1 LGKILDLLFLLV
13 SHTIIIFI
21 KFLRFRETKPTK
33 EVAAFPYYANGWP
46 GGYERI
52 GNWKPY
58 FESEGNTFDIYWCS
72 TKKEFEDF
80 LRTKSI
86 IRKYR
91 FHFKV
96 LFRRIKTLKKL
107 SQYST
112 IWIQRS
118 FIPYFPYKDSL
129 FEKKL
134 NKLNKNIIIDFYDA
148 DYTSNYN
155 LIINAAK
162 SANKVSVATPF
173 LKEFF
178 ERVNPNTFHLRMT
191 IDQIKYIE
199 KKHINNSED
208 KIIIGWMGNPGNA
221 LNLKKLETVLQKIET
236 NYNDIEFHFLCSDL
250 PMLNIKNLKSFSWDQ
265 KNFDYYEWISK
276 IDIGISPYFGDSDRL
291 KAKPAMKTLEFMASN
306 IAVVSSI
313 WGSFDKMKDKQDILI
328 ADSDQD
334 WYDYLSK
341 LILEKDFRIKI
352 AKNGN
357 KKGKKFHSY
366 EKQFPQLK
374 KIFEL

>member
-1 LGKILDLLFLLV
+1 MGKILDLLFLLV
-13 SHTIIIFI
+13 SHTATIYI
-21 KFLRFRETKPTK
+21 KLLSFRKTKPTK
-33 EVAAFPYYANGWP
+33 EVAAFPYYAMGWP

-72 TKKEFEDF
+72 TKKEFEEF

-86 IRKYR
+86 IHKYR

-134 NKLNKNIIIDFYDA
+134 NELNKNIIIDFYDA
-148 DYTSNYN
+148 DYTNNYN
-155 LIINAAK
+155 LITTAAK
-162 SANKVSVATPF
+162 SAKKVSVATPF
-173 LKEFF
+173 LKDYFV
-178 ERVNPNTFHLRMT
+178 RLNANTHHLRMT
-191 IDQIKYIE
+191 INHSIYIE
-199 KKHINNSED
+199 KKNSLKYENQI
-208 KIIIGWMGNPGNA
+208 KIGWMGNPGNA
-221 LNLKKLETVLQKIET
+221 LNLKKLEKVFLKVES
-236 NYNDIEFHFLCSDL
+236 NFKNVSFHFLCAKL
-250 PMLNIKNLKSFSWDQ
+250 PTLKINNLTTYSWEDKQ
-265 KNFDYYEWISK
+265 FDYYDWISK

-306 IAVVSSI
+306 IPVVSSV
-313 WGSFDKMKDKQDILI
+313 WGSFDQMVNNQDILI
-328 ADSDQD
+328 AQSDQD
-334 WYDYLSK
+334 WYNSLSK
-341 LILEKDFRIKI
+341 LLLDKDFRIKI
-352 AKNGN
+352 ANNGN
-357 KKGKKFHSY
+357 KKMKQFHSY
-366 EKQFPQLK
+366 KKQFQELK

>member
-1 LGKILDLLFLLV
+1 L
-13 SHTIIIFI
+13 
-21 KFLRFRETKPTK
+21 
-33 EVAAFPYYANGWP
+33 A

-58 FESEGNTFDIYWCS
+58 FESQGNTFDIYWCS

-80 LRTKSI
+80 LITKSI
-86 IRKYR
+86 IHKYR

-134 NKLNKNIIIDFYDA
+134 YKLDKNIIIDFYDP
-148 DYTSNYN
+148 DHTNNYN
-155 LIINAAK
+155 LIKTAAK
-162 SANKVSVATPF
+162 SANKVRVATPF
-173 LKEFF
+173 LKDYFTIL
-178 ERVNPNTFHLRMT
+178 NANIHQIRMT
-191 IDQIKYIE
+191 IDYTKHKE
-199 KKHINNSED
+199 KKHIDSLDN

-221 LNLKKLETVLQKIET
+221 LNLKKLEKVFQKIET
-236 NYNDIEFHFLCSDL
+236 NFNNIEFHFLCSDL
-250 PMLNIKNLKSFSWDQ
+250 PMLNIKKLKPFSWDQ
-265 KNFDYYEWISK
+265 KNFDYYNWIAN
-276 IDIGISPYFGDSDRL
+276 IDIGISPYFGDSERL

-306 IAVVSSI
+306 IPVVSSI
-313 WGSFDKMKDKQDILI
+313 WGSFDKMKDQQDILI
-328 ADSDQD
+328 TESEQD
-334 WYDYLSK
+334 WYDSLSK
-341 LILEKDFRIKI
+341 LILDKDFRIKI

-357 KKGKKFHSY
+357 KKMKKFHSY
-366 EKQFPQLK
+366 EKQFLELK

>member
-1 LGKILDLLFLLV
+1 MGKILDLLFLLF
-13 SHTIIIFI
+13 SHTSTLYL
-21 KFLRFRETKPTK
+21 KLLSFRKTKVK
-33 EVAAFPYYANGWP
+33 KDIAVFPYYANGWP

-58 FESEGNTFDIYWCS
+58 FESEGKIFDIYWCS

-86 IRKYR
+86 IHKYR

-162 SANKVSVATPF
+162 SAKKVSIATPF
-173 LKEFF
+173 LKDYFTGL
-178 ERVNPNTFHLRMT
+178 NANTHHLRMT
-191 IDQIKYIE
+191 IDYTKYIE
-199 KKHINNSED
+199 KKHIDSSDN

-221 LNLKKLETVLQKIET
+221 LNLKKLEKVFQKIET
-236 NYNDIEFHFLCSDL
+236 NYNNTEFHFLCSDL

-265 KNFDYYEWISK
+265 KNFDYYNWIAN

-341 LILEKDFRIKI
+341 LILDKDFRIKI

-357 KKGKKFHSY
+357 KKMKKFHSY
-366 EKQFPQLK
+366 EKQFTQLK

>member
-1 LGKILDLLFLLV
+1 MGKILDLLFLLV
-13 SHTIIIFI
+13 SHTTTIYI
-21 KFLRFRETKPTK
+21 KLLCLRENKLTKDI
-33 EVAAFPYYANGWP
+33 AAFPYYAKGWP

-58 FESEGNTFDIYWCS
+58 FESEGQTFDIHWCS

-80 LRTKSI
+80 LRSKSI
-86 IRKYR
+86 IRKYS

-129 FEKKL
+129 FEKKI
-134 NKLNKNIIIDFYDA
+134 KALNKNIIIDFYDA
-148 DYTSNYN
+148 DYTNNYN

-162 SANKVSVATPF
+162 SANKVTVATPF
-173 LKEFF
+173 LKDYFTIL
-178 ERVNPNTFHLRMT
+178 NANTHHLRMT
-191 IDQIKYIE
+191 IDYTKYIE
-199 KKHINNSED
+199 KIYIDSSDN

-221 LNLKKLETVLQKIET
+221 LNLKKLEKVFQKIET
-236 NYNDIEFHFLCSDL
+236 NFNNIEFHFLCSYL
-250 PMLNIKNLKSFSWDQ
+250 PKLNIQNLKSFSWDK

-276 IDIGISPYFGDSDRL
+276 IDIGISPYFGDNDRL

-334 WYDYLSK
+334 WYDSLSK
-341 LILEKDFRIKI
+341 LILDKDFRIKI

-357 KKGKKFHSY
+357 TKQKKFHSY
-366 EKQFPQLK
+366 EKQFLDLK